1 MDKYL
6 SCEFTVPGIPVG
18 KGRPRVT
25 MHGTYT
31 PKKTKEYEQ
40 RVRDCW
46 KTQCGKSFAAG
57 TPISAE
63 IHGFFPIPKGLSKK
77 KRTALDGAPH
87 IKKCDAD
94 NLAKSIL
101 DALNGSAFEDDS
113 AVCILTVT
121 KTYSEEPYVL
131 VCLRDAVG
139 E

>member
-46 KTQCGKSFAAG
+46 RTQSGAHFDAG
-57 TPISAE
+57 QAIRAE
-63 IHGFFPIPKGLSKK
+63 INAWFPIPKSTPK
-77 KRTALDGAPH
+77 KRAACMDGTFH
-87 IKKCDAD
+87 LKKPDSD
-94 NLAKSIL
+94 NIAKAIL
-101 DALNGSAFEDDS
+101 DSLNGLAYPDDS
-113 AVCILTVT
+113 AVQLGPVDKRYTNGAPRVEVKIHVI
-121 KTYSEEPYVL
+121 E
-131 VCLRDAVG
+131 
-139 E
+139 